1 LRAGKLTN
9 HSSEIL
15 VAVVAGFLG
24 VCVAVSLILWARLPD
39 HTVDLLVFSESAFGI
54 GITVIALIFALV
66 TVNQIKEIDRRFA
79 EITKDIEGT
88 ANEQYGNLQRSI
100 AEMVSTEKTNFS
112 TQQLQAVELLGRA
125 ERANDSSQTNYTTAM
140 TSIWELDRRV
150 KALEAKTK

>member
-1 LRAGKLTN
+1 MKYKD
-9 HSSEIL
+9 SSEIL

-79 EITKDIEGT
+79 EITKDIERT
-88 ANEQYGNLQRSI
+88 ANKKFGDLQSTFF
-100 AEMVSTEKTNFS
+100 EMTS
-112 TQQLQAVELLGRA
+112 TQKASFGRDLQTAQDLVVRA
-125 ERANDSSQTNYTTAM
+125 ERANDISQTNY
-140 TSIWELDRRV
+140 
-150 KALEAKTK
+150 